1 MENENKPK
9 KRGRKPGQKN
19 WTAVRLGDIL
29 KYLDRE
35 AVVKVDNAWLRN
47 FEQVFYVKFEGN
59 VVEQSVDAAAMQTFE
74 TRKGSEADISAP
86 DFEESEIEHVDL
98 NGLAEEIA

>member
-1 MENENKPK
+1 METQTKGK
-9 KRGRKPGQKN
+9 KRGRKPGQKS

-47 FEQVFYVKFEGN
+47 FEQVFYVKFEGS
-59 VVEQSVDAAAMQTFE
+59 VIEQSVDAAAMSVYE
-74 TRKGSEADISAP
+74 TRKESEADIAAP
-86 DFEESEIEHVDL
+86 DIEESNIEHVDL
-98 NGLAEEIA
+98 NELAEEIA